1 MMNFIKRLCVY
12 LTLKIMV
19 WHKFIYLCLQLIK
32 VSRQVPF
39 LGHASIPEL

>member
-1 MMNFIKRLCVY
+1 MAIFIKGLCVY

-19 WHKFIYLCLQLIK
+19 WHQFIYLRLQLTK
-32 VSRQVPF
+32 VSCQVPL